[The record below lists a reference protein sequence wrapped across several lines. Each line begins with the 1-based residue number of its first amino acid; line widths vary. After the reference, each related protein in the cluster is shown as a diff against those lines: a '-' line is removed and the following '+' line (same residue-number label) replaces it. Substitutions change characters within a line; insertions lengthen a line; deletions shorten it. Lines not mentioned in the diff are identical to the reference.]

1 MAVRTPKAKPRTV
14 SHARPQ
20 RQGARSLDKL
30 PCLKELHQ
38 WPQRWMGFP
47 EDIPAGEKIVECFR
61 PFIEHL
67 IQLSLSRKTV
77 CRHVNNLWVLGGEI
91 IRDLNETPSL
101 RKRLIEDL
109 LFETVQEDG
118 PLPYGCDSEQELRS
132 FESTCRKLRR
142 FLEPQ
147 PC

>member
-1 MAVRTPKAKPRTV
+1 
-14 SHARPQ
+14 
-20 RQGARSLDKL
+20 
-30 PCLKELHQ
+30 
-38 WPQRWMGFP
+38 MGFP

-118 PLPYGCDSEQELRS
+118 PLSYGCDSEQERRS

>member
-1 MAVRTPKAKPRTV
+1 MRTPKAKLRTV
-14 SHARPQ
+14 SQARPQ
-20 RQGARSLDKL
+20 LQGALSLDKL

-38 WPQRWMGFP
+38 CPQRWMGFP

-91 IRDLNETPSL
+91 IRDLNETPTL
-101 RKRLIEDL
+101 RKRPIEDL
-109 LFETVQEDG
+109 LFETVQQDG
-118 PLPYGCDSEQELRS
+118 PLPYGCDSQQELRS

-142 FLEPQ
+142 FLEPH